1 MANGRL
7 GSAKLT
13 PISAA
18 LLYSNTSGSQAV
30 INVQATALSSTTN
43 ANMALAIDSATVS
56 LNQTTTATSIPSGSM
71 SQLVYNLDT
80 LSSNRPLRYEL
91 FSPYNESNSTAF
103 PASYWDGSAWF
114 KPSTGFYGAPNM
126 QKIDPYFIST
136 PSAYGKS
143 QAELPI
149 IWRYNTTS
157 SSMRLRYYNVGSMTG
172 AQFANTQQFADPG
185 TSYTGTQDLP
195 YAGFGW
201 SVDPYTNYLVSVADN
216 GFMQSLQLAGSA
228 SNTGSYTSPNVIYNF
243 MGGGSLTSYP
253 HYWYAPRIMGSNGM
267 FIMQPT
273 GYTNSYFAIG
283 DIELA
288 TSLGNSGYA
297 YYWSATPA
305 TAAWWYTAAP
315 SNTDQHVGWFEYNP
329 NDQRWYFEYIGTSG
343 RSIYSFT
350 RTSLLA
356 LSTRG
361 NSTTFNLASFCTSH
375 GAGPWGGNYITRPLR
390 VGASLWWAYSNNGN
404 AYTSTDL
411 KTWTLATTYYPSLGY
426 AANTFNLASVSSTSY
441 NFVQASTA
449 NVSRFSSGYA
459 NVSQTAVLEFNTS
472 ISNYQ
477 RTGVLLSNGDKL
489 YAQNYGSV
497 DFSATVMGYEG

>member
-13 PISAA
+13 PVSAA

-30 INVQATALSSTTN
+30 INIQATALSSTTN
-43 ANMALAIDSATVS
+43 ANIALAVDSATVS
-56 LNQTTTATSIPSGSM
+56 LNQTTTATAIPSGDM
-71 SQLVYNLDT
+71 VQNVYNLDP
-80 LSSNRPLRYEL
+80 LSSNRPLKYE
-91 FSPYNESNSTAF
+91 FFNNYNESNSTAY
-103 PASYWDGSAWF
+103 PTSYWNGSAWF

-126 QKIDPYFIST
+126 QKIDPYFITT

-143 QAELPI
+143 QADLPI
-149 IWRYNTTS
+149 VWRYNTTS
-157 SSMRLRYYNVGSMTG
+157 SSMRIRYYNVGSMTG

-185 TSYTGTQDLP
+185 TSYSGTQDLS

-201 SVDPYTNYLVSVADN
+201 SVDPYTNYFIGVGDQ
-216 GFMQSLQLAGSA
+216 GFMQSLQLAGSS
-228 SNTGSYTSPNVIYNF
+228 SNTGGFTSNNVIYNF
-243 MGGGSLTSYP
+243 MGGSSLSSYP
-253 HYWYAPRIMGSNGM
+253 HYWYAPRIIGSNGI

-288 TSLGNSGYA
+288 TSLGSSGYA
-297 YYWSATPA
+297 YYWSATTS
-305 TAAWWYTAAP
+305 TAAWWYISAP
-315 SNTDQHVGWFEYNP
+315 SNTDSHVGWLEYNP
-329 NDQRWYFEYIGTSG
+329 NDQRWYFEYVGSSG
-343 RSIYSFT
+343 KGIYSFT

-361 NSTTFNLASFCTSH
+361 NSTVFSLSSFCISH
-375 GAGPWGGNYITRPLR
+375 GVGPWASSTVTRPIRL
-390 VGASLWWAYSNNGN
+390 GASLWWTYSSNGN
-404 AYTSTDL
+404 AYVSTDL
-411 KTWTLATTYYPSLGY
+411 KTWTLATTYYPNLGY
-426 AANTFNLASVSSTSY
+426 SANTFNVASVSTTSY
-441 NFVQASTA
+441 NYVQASTA
-449 NVSRFSSGYA
+449 NVSRFTSGFA

-477 RTGVLLSNGDKL
+477 RTGILLSNGDKL
-489 YAQNYGSV
+489 YAQNYGGI